1 MIKFNFRIAINNCD
15 YDLNLLKVNYFY
27 VSIKLV
33 KVLVN
38 SKYFYLLFYLFLIN
52 TIKYLN
58 LCLLNIVSNNKN
70 YGIPNLD

>member
-1 MIKFNFRIAINNCD
+1 MIKFNFRIAINNWD

-33 KVLVN
+33 NLLIN
-38 SKYFYLLFYLFLIN
+38 SEYFYLLFYWFLIN
-52 TIKYLN
+52 IIKYLN

-70 YGIPNLD
+70 YGIPILD